1 MCVEC
6 SPLIRDMLQING
18 DLVDVLVDTDYYKN
32 RLSILALRPAPVQ
45 VGCPYRFLGALAPA
59 DTSQFVAP
67 PGRQRNAEP

>member
-1 MCVEC
+1 M
-6 SPLIRDMLQING
+6 
-18 DLVDVLVDTDYYKN
+18 DVLVDTDYYKN